1 MSKKLAKRL
10 KVRRRVRMK
19 AETEVAS
26 EEEAERWMREERRRM
41 QENEVID
48 SDRRRRFND
57 LRLREEIR
65 AAEGRWRLAEE
76 ERVRGEWLAGVRE
89 LEAREVMERGGII
102 RNGPGNEP
110 EEKEIHGDETEMDR
124 RIVATESCDGE
135 GTVSNR
141 RTEEMDR
148 RVL

>member
-65 AAEGRWRLAEE
+65 AAEERWRLAEE
-76 ERVRGEWLAGVRE
+76 ERVRGEWFAGVRE
-89 LEAREVMERGGII
+89 LEVREVMERGGIVD
-102 RNGPGNEP
+102 NGPGNEP
-110 EEKEIHGDETEMDR
+110 EEGERRGDMAEVGR
-124 RIVATESCDGE
+124 RDIT
-135 GTVSNR
+135 
-141 RTEEMDR
+141 
-148 RVL
+148 